1 MDYETI
7 WESEVKIL
15 DVNKPSVIVEKD
27 NTYEGKNKYMVYE
40 WDYSSYTH
48 HCYSGEESE
57 EKAIDVAMDRE
68 QHYKKG
74 EQYES

>member
-1 MDYETI
+1 
-7 WESEVKIL
+7 
-15 DVNKPSVIVEKD
+15 
-27 NTYEGKNKYMVYE
+27 MVYE

-48 HCYSGEESE
+48 HCYSSEENE

-74 EQYES
+74 EQYEK